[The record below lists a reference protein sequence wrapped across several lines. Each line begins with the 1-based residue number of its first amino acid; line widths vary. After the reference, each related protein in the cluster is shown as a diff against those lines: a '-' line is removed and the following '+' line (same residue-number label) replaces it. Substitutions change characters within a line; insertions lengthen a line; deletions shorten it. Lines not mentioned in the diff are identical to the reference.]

1 MQQLTKYWPTEKI
14 HPPVNTGETVN
25 GFRKGLWTAKGSV
38 VFEDSSLGVPMEVD
52 LEIVEDQDGITLT
65 GNIEGAGKGD
75 VSIRIGADEVGTYV
89 VDARIGN
96 LALDGIAKLESEP
109 NVCLLW
115 NVGQTQSATVSLFV
129 VDTGIGCRGFFRE
142 AGKTVTWEILFR
154 PTQQVVSGDNV
165 VSMMRRR

>member
-1 MQQLTKYWPTEKI
+1 MLI
-14 HPPVNTGETVN
+14 
-25 GFRKGLWTAKGSV
+25 RKGLWSAKGSV
-38 VFEDSSLGVPMEVD
+38 VYQGSSLGVPIELD

-65 GNIEGAGKGD
+65 GVIEGAGKGSI
-75 VSIRIGADEVGTYV
+75 SIRIGADEVGTYI
-89 VDARIGN
+89 VDARVGSF
-96 LALDGIAKLESEP
+96 ALDGIAKLESVP

-115 NVGQTQSATVSLFV
+115 NEGQTQSATANLFV

-165 VSMMRRR
+165 VSLMRRR

>member
-1 MQQLTKYWPTEKI
+1 MLI
-14 HPPVNTGETVN
+14 
-25 GFRKGLWTAKGSV
+25 RKGLWIAKGSV
-38 VFEDSSLGVPMEVD
+38 VFEGSSLGVPTEVD
-52 LEIVEDQDGITLT
+52 LEIVEDQDGLT
-65 GNIEGAGKGD
+65 ATGTIEGAGKGE
-75 VSIRIGADEVGTYV
+75 VSIRIGADDAGTYE
-89 VDARIGN
+89 VDARIGS

-165 VSMMRRR
+165 VSLMRRR

>member
-1 MQQLTKYWPTEKI
+1 MLI
-14 HPPVNTGETVN
+14 
-25 GFRKGLWTAKGSV
+25 RKGLWIAKGSV
-38 VFEDSSLGVPMEVD
+38 VFEGSSLGVPTEVD
-52 LEIVEDQDGITLT
+52 LEIVEDQDGLT
-65 GNIEGAGKGD
+65 ATGTIEGAGKGE
-75 VSIRIGADEVGTYV
+75 VSIRIGADDAGTYV
-89 VDARIGN
+89 VDARIGS

-142 AGKTVTWEILFR
+142 AAKTVTWEILFR

-165 VSMMRRR
+165 VSLMRRR